1 MPAGQRSRYPKAME
15 SADVVIVGGG
25 IMGCALAYQL
35 AKRDVDVLLLE
46 REALGSQSTGKC
58 AGGVRQQFSM
68 EANVRLQR
76 MAVKIL
82 EGFEQET
89 GHLADFRQI
98 GYLFV
103 LTQPQQ
109 VEDFQHNME
118 MWHRVGLTEAR
129 WVDPAEAAR
138 MVPVLN
144 VEDVLGCTFC
154 PSDGIASPADVTSGY
169 ASAARRL
176 GARLKEGV
184 EVTGIDVAAGRVQG
198 VRTSGG
204 DIATRLV
211 INCAG
216 AWSAS
221 IGRMAGL
228 EIPVLPYRRHIAVTG
243 TFPAL
248 PRTNP
253 MTVDFQTSLYFH
265 PEGDGVVIGMS
276 DREEPPGFSTDVNWP
291 FLERRCEQT
300 ARRAPILPGAGV
312 KTAWSGLYESTPD
325 HQAILGPVPE
335 LDGFWCACG
344 FSGHGFMHA
353 PGAALLLTE
362 LLLDRRSE
370 IDIAPF
376 AFTRF
381 AQGSLVRERNV
392 I

>member
-1 MPAGQRSRYPKAME
+1 ME
-15 SADVVIVGGG
+15 SADVVIAGGG

-35 AKRDVDVLLLE
+35 ARRDVDVILLE
-46 REALGSQSTGKC
+46 RETLGSQSTGRC

-76 MAVKIL
+76 MSVKMF

-89 GHLADFRQI
+89 GHPADFRQI

-103 LTQPQQ
+103 LTLPQQ
-109 VEDFQHNME
+109 VEDFRRNIE
-118 MWHRVGLTEAR
+118 MWHRDGLTEAR
-129 WVDPAEAAR
+129 WVDPSEAAR
-138 MVPVLN
+138 LVPVLN
-144 VEDVLGCTFC
+144 VDDVLGCTFC
-154 PSDGIASPADVTSGY
+154 PTDGIASPADVTSGY

-184 EVTGIDVAAGRVQG
+184 EVLGIDVAGGHVQG
-198 VRTSGG
+198 VRTSAG
-204 DIATRLV
+204 DIATRLLF
-211 INCAG
+211 NCAG

-243 TFPAL
+243 PFPAV
-248 PRTNP
+248 PRATP
-253 MTVDFQTSLYFH
+253 MTVDFQSSLYFH
-265 PEGDGVVIGMS
+265 PEGDGVLIGMS
-276 DREEPPGFSTDVNWP
+276 DRSEAPSYNTEVSWE
-291 FLERRCEQT
+291 FLEKMFAQAE
-300 ARRAPILPGAGV
+300 RRAPALAAAGI
-312 KTAWSGLYESTPD
+312 KTAWAGLYETTPD

-335 LDGFWCACG
+335 VEGFWCAAG
-344 FSGHGFMHA
+344 FSGHGFMQA
-353 PGAALLLTE
+353 PAAALLLTQ

-370 IDIAPF
+370 IDISPF

-381 AQGSLVRERNV
+381 ARGALVSERNV